1 MQQQRTLTQGIL
13 TAAFLGLALAA
24 CSDGGTGPS
33 SGLTASQAQD
43 VADVVTTDADAMI
56 DASTFTSTAV
66 VIAPGIQ
73 PSSPPCSPAISP
85 FPPSNSDGDAVPDSV
100 RFDFA
105 GCSFSRGLFDFEISG
120 FIDVTDPVPAPDDFG
135 IRFVF
140 TDFTSARTLQQTNRT
155 TTVEFN
161 GTRQITGNSSSLN
174 QLITNFRTDV
184 TFPNGG
190 TVSHV
195 KDWNGS
201 FTADQAG
208 SIVPGQPLPSGTLN
222 IAGSSE
228 WTRGADEAFSITVTS
243 SGLHYDASCT
253 VAPKFDAGTVTAVVT
268 RGGQVTNVVIQ
279 HTACGQYTV
288 TRSNG

>member
-1 MQQQRTLTQGIL
+1 MQQKPRLHQSVL
-13 TAAFLGLALAA
+13 AAALLGLALAA

-33 SGLTASQAQD
+33 TGLTASQAQD

-56 DASTFTSTAV
+56 DASTLTTTGVA
-66 VIAPGIQ
+66 IAPGIQ
-73 PSSPPCSPAISP
+73 HGSPPCSPSITP
-85 FPPSNSDGDAVPDSV
+85 NPPSNSDGDAVPDSV

-105 GCSFSRGLFDFEISG
+105 GCSFSRGLFDFQLSG
-120 FIDVTDPVPAPDDFG
+120 FIDVTDPVPGPDDFG

-140 TDFTSARTLQQTNRT
+140 TDFTSQRTLQQTNRT

-161 GTRQITGNSSSLN
+161 GTRQITGNSSSLSH
-174 QLITNFRTDV
+174 LITNFRTDV
-184 TFPNGG
+184 TFPHGG
-190 TVSHV
+190 TASHV

-208 SIVPGQPLPSGTLN
+208 SITPGQPLPSGTLN
-222 IAGSSE
+222 IAGSSQ
-228 WTRGADEAFSITVTS
+228 WTRGADEVFSITITT

-268 RGGQVTNVVIQ
+268 RSSQVTNVVIQ

-288 TRSNG
+288 TRSNN

>member
-1 MQQQRTLTQGIL
+1 VFPGYY
-13 TAAFLGLALAA
+13 
-24 CSDGGTGPS
+24 PE
-33 SGLTASQAQD
+33 
-43 VADVVTTDADAMI
+43 VA
-56 DASTFTSTAV
+56 
-66 VIAPGIQ
+66 
-73 PSSPPCSPAISP
+73 
-85 FPPSNSDGDAVPDSV
+85 
-100 RFDFA
+100 
-105 GCSFSRGLFDFEISG
+105 G

-140 TDFTSARTLQQTNRT
+140 TDFTTRRTLQQTNRT

-161 GTRQITGNSSSLN
+161 GTRQITGNSSSLTH
-174 QLITNFRTDV
+174 LITNFRTDV

-190 TVSHV
+190 TVSHL

-208 SIVPGQPLPSGTLN
+208 SILQGQPLPSGTLN

-228 WTRGADEAFSITVTS
+228 WTRGADEAFSITITS

-253 VAPKFDAGTVTAVVT
+253 VAPKFDAGTLTAVVT

-288 TRSNG
+288 SRSNG